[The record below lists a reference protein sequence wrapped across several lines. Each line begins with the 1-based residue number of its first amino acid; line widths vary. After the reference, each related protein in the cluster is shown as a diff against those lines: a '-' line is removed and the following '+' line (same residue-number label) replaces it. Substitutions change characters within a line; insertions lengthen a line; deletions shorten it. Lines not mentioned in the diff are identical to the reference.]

1 MILEERG
8 FTLKDGTEGILK
20 NVQPEDAENM
30 LVFLKEV
37 SAETE
42 FLLRYPEEYTLTI
55 EQEKSFLE
63 DMEHSDNQIMITA
76 FIDGEIVGNAS
87 ISPIGYCRKMKHRA
101 NFAIA
106 IREKYWHKGL
116 GTLLMEEAL
125 KTAKVMGYE
134 QVELGVYN
142 DNPRAKAM
150 YERFGFE
157 EWGIMKKAFKLKDG
171 SYRDEIMMGKY
182 IK

>member
-1 MILEERG
+1 MIYEEKEIQ
-8 FTLKDGTEGILK
+8 LKDGTEGILR
-20 NVQPEDAENM
+20 NVEPEDAEKM
-30 LVFLKEV
+30 LTFLKEV

-42 FLLRYPEEYTLTI
+42 FLLRYPEEYKLTI
-55 EQEKSFLE
+55 EQEKAFLDDIE
-63 DMEHSDNQIMITA
+63 NSDKQIMITA
-76 FIDGEIVGNAS
+76 FIDEKIAGNAS
-87 ISPIGYCRKMKHRA
+87 ISPIGYCQKMKHRA

-125 KTAKVMGYE
+125 KAAKEAGYE

-142 DNPRAKAM
+142 DNSRAKAM

-171 SYRDEIMMGKY
+171 TYRDEIMMGKRL
-182 IK
+182 

>member
-1 MILEERG
+1 MKLETKE
-8 FTLKDGTEGILK
+8 FILKDGTEGMLRSVES
-20 NVQPEDAENM
+20 NDAKTMIE
-30 LVFLKEV
+30 FLKDV
-37 SAETE
+37 SGETE

-63 DMEHSDNQIMITA
+63 NMEKSDDQIMITA
-76 FIDGEIVGNAS
+76 FIDEEIVGNAS
-87 ISPIGYCRKMKHRA
+87 ISPIGYCQKMKHRA

-125 KTAKVMGYE
+125 KMAKVMGYE

-142 DNPRAKAM
+142 NNPRAKAM

-171 SYRDEIMMGKY
+171 SYRDEIMMGRD
-182 IK
+182 I